1 MRILKWDFDCVE
13 LGAGWP
19 AGEDSP
25 FALSNLS
32 AFPAMGESFLP
43 LELPRQPRKAT
54 LRQSPRGLSFEASNH
69 NCKSACPRF
78 TYLSHLIVQ
87 DSTYG
92 AKALIPNIPSIPWHL
107 SRALAG

>member
-1 MRILKWDFDCVE
+1 MRILKWDFDCAE
-13 LGAGWP
+13 
-19 AGEDSP
+19 
-25 FALSNLS
+25 LS
-32 AFPAMGESFLP
+32 AGRLADEPFPLRSAMLGPPSRPCALLP
-43 LELPRQPRKAT
+43 L
-54 LRQSPRGLSFEASNH
+54 PRGFSFEASNH